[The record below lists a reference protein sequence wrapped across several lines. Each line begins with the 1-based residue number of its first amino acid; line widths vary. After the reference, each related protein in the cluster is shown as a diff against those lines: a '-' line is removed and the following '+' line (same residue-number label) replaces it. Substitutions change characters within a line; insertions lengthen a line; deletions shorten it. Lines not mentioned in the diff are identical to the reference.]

1 MSDEKN
7 APPQTGIGDEATVE
21 QRLLDEAVGD
31 FQEALDLARAT
42 RNSLSK
48 HNELAALEKAG
59 RIAEDEAISNMS
71 KLGKPSRGPGTQ
83 TKRRRMERTDLTPE
97 EYNSQLGS
105 VPISPDQD
113 RDPESHLMGM
123 LSRHEDG
130 KADARDRRLTEQQ
143 QQMALQ
149 LQQNQQMQLQQN
161 QQMTMMMMMCLM
173 NSLCALH
180 AHNVSI

>member
-71 KLGKPSRGPGTQ
+71 KLGNLKPT
-83 TKRRRMERTDLTPE
+83 
-97 EYNSQLGS
+97 
-105 VPISPDQD
+105 
-113 RDPESHLMGM
+113 
-123 LSRHEDG
+123 
-130 KADARDRRLTEQQ
+130 
-143 QQMALQ
+143 
-149 LQQNQQMQLQQN
+149 
-161 QQMTMMMMMCLM
+161 
-173 NSLCALH
+173 
-180 AHNVSI
+180 